1 MCIRDSPNVVRFD
14 PDPTTASYFEA
25 KGLCNVGQIQR
36 IEDVYVNLDTRK
48 IEGKDIGLY
57 YVTETEYGDISF
69 RYNQSKLEKLEQTA
83 GGSAAEIMR
92 LAMIRLDK
100 KLLEQKNIKSKMLL
114 QIHDELIFEVPKKDE
129 KMMVKLVKEEMTSV
143 AKSDYH
149 SFSTPLTVDVNVGDN
164 WGMLH

>member
-1 MCIRDSPNVVRFD
+1 MIEPIENLIVTYDEWSIEKENTIGLFGEENHTILDLLLRLRAGTSGCNSGNPNVVRFD

-69 RYNQSKLEKLEQTA
+69 RYNQSKLKNLN
-83 GGSAAEIMR
+83 
-92 LAMIRLDK
+92 
-100 KLLEQKNIKSKMLL
+100 KLLAGL
-114 QIHDELIFEVPKKDE
+114 QL
-129 KMMVKLVKEEMTSV
+129 KL
-143 AKSDYH
+143 
-149 SFSTPLTVDVNVGDN
+149 
-164 WGMLH
+164 